1 MKSLKINFLDNR
13 GPSYDRGDASR
24 PARLLLSLAI
34 FAGLF
39 AFAFGIGRLSLSES
53 ASAALATIGN
63 LPFIAQMHLIVSP
76 DRQMAGETDDRVNV
90 LLLGMGGE
98 GHDGPLLTDTI
109 VLMSLKPS
117 TSQVALMS
125 IPRDLLVPLPK
136 YGWRK
141 INAANAFGELETA
154 GRGADFSRTALEGLF
169 GMDIPYYVR
178 IDFNGFKKIIDD
190 LGGID
195 IYVDRSFTDH
205 NYPTT
210 DHDVQTISFAAGW
223 QNMNGEEALKYT
235 RSRHGN
241 NGEGSDFARAKR
253 QQKVLAAIKEKVM
266 TFQVVKNPAMV
277 SNLLA
282 DLQSNIATNLQ
293 VGEILRLAKF
303 GRTVDPSTI
312 VHKVIDDRPGSP
324 LVASQYGG
332 AYVLVPRNDD
342 WTGLRELASG
352 VFGSETDLKIDPV
365 PEKTTAAANQ
375 PGSAKIKPRVEIL
388 NGSGQTGLARD
399 VAGKLTALGFTVV
412 RIGNADTFEFDKTMV
427 YDLTDGAMSNSI
439 ANLKEALND
448 TQIDTKPSRRLSPAD
463 RTGIDIV
470 VILGRTEPKDS

>member
-1 MKSLKINFLDNR
+1 MKPLKINFLDNR
-13 GPSYDRGDASR
+13 GPNYDRGETNR
-24 PARLLLSLAI
+24 PAKFLLSLAI

-39 AFAFGIGRLSLSES
+39 AFSFGIGRLSLSES

-76 DRQMAGETDDRVNV
+76 DRQMAGEADDRINI

-125 IPRDLLVPLPK
+125 IPRDLLVPLTK

-141 INAANAFGELETA
+141 INAANAFGELEAA
-154 GRGADFSRTALEGLF
+154 GRGADVSRTALEGLF

-178 IDFNGFKKIIDD
+178 IDFNGFREIIDD

-195 IYVDRSFTDH
+195 VYVDKSFTDR

-210 DHDVQTISFAAGW
+210 DHKVQTVSFAAGW
-223 QNMNGEEALKYT
+223 QNLNGEEALKYS

-282 DLQSNIATNLQ
+282 DLQSNIATNLG
-293 VGEILRLAKF
+293 VGDILRLAKF
-303 GRTVDPSTI
+303 GRSIDPSTLI
-312 VHKVIDDRPGSP
+312 HKVIDDRPGSP
-324 LVASQYGG
+324 LVAGQYGG

-352 VFGSETDLKIDPV
+352 VFNSETDLKIEVMPG
-365 PEKTTAAANQ
+365 KTTAGANRTEPTQ
-375 PGSAKIKPRVEIL
+375 TKPRVEIL
-388 NGSGQTGLARD
+388 NGSGETGLARD
-399 VAGKLTALGFTVV
+399 VAGKLTSLGFTVV
-412 RIGNADTFEFDKTMV
+412 RIGNAETFAFDRTMV
-427 YDLTDGAMSNSI
+427 YDLTNGAISRSI
-439 ANLKEALND
+439 ANLKEAMND
-448 TQIDTKPSRRLSPAD
+448 DRIDTKPSRRLSPAD
-463 RTGIDIV
+463 RTGIDSV

>member
-1 MKSLKINFLDNR
+1 MRTLKINFLENH
-13 GPSYDRGDASR
+13 GTSHDRGGANR
-24 PARLLLSLAI
+24 PVRSLLSLAI

-39 AFAFGIGRLSLSES
+39 AFSFGIGRLSLSES

-63 LPFIAQMHLIVSP
+63 LPIISQMQLIVSS
-76 DRQMAGETDDRVNV
+76 DRKMSGEAADRINI

-98 GHDGPLLTDTI
+98 GHDGPLLTDTN
-109 VLMSLKPS
+109 VLLSLKPS
-117 TSQVALMS
+117 TGQVALMS

-141 INAANAFGELETA
+141 INAANAFGELEAA
-154 GRGADFSRTALEGLF
+154 GRGADLSRTALEGLF

-178 IDFNGFKKIIDD
+178 IDFNGFKEIVDD

-195 IYVDRSFTDH
+195 VYIDKSFADH
-205 NYPTT
+205 NYPTA
-210 DHDVQTISFAAGW
+210 DHGVQTISFTAGW
-223 QNMNGEEALKYT
+223 QNLSGEEALKYT

-253 QQKVLAAIKEKVM
+253 QQKVLAAIKEKAM
-266 TFQVVKNPAMV
+266 TFQVIKNPAMV

-282 DLQSNIATNLQ
+282 SLQSNIATNLQ

-303 GRTVDPSTI
+303 GRSVDPATI

-342 WTGLRELASG
+342 WTGLRELAADIFS
-352 VFGSETDLKIDPV
+352 SETDLKIENQPAR
-365 PEKTTAAANQ
+365 TAAAADAPNE
-375 PGSAKIKPRVEIL
+375 AKPRIEIL
-388 NGSGQTGLARD
+388 NGSGETGLARD

-412 RIGNADTFEFDKTMV
+412 RIGNADTFAFEKTLV
-427 YDLTDGAMSNSI
+427 YDLTDGKMKSSI
-439 ANLKEALND
+439 TNLKEALNN
-448 TQIDTKPSRRLSPAD
+448 TRIDTKPSQRLIPAD

-470 VILGRTEPKDS
+470 VILGKTDPKES

>member
-1 MKSLKINFLDNR
+1 MKPLKINFLDNR
-13 GPSYDRGDASR
+13 GPSYDRGGASR
-24 PARLLLSLAI
+24 PAKFLLALTI
-34 FAGLF
+34 FGGLF
-39 AFAFGIGRLSLSES
+39 AFSFGIGRLSLSES

-76 DRQMAGETDDRVNV
+76 DRQMAGEAEDRINI

-141 INAANAFGELETA
+141 INAANAFGELEAA

-178 IDFNGFKKIIDD
+178 IDFNGFKEIVDD

-195 IYVDRSFTDH
+195 VYVDKSFTDR

-210 DHDVQTISFAAGW
+210 DHKVQTISFAAGW
-223 QNMNGEEALKYT
+223 QNLDGEAALRYA

-282 DLQSNIATNLQ
+282 ALQSNIATNLQ

-303 GRTVDPSTI
+303 GRSVDPSKI

-324 LVASQYGG
+324 LVAGQYGG

-352 VFGSETDLKIDPV
+352 VFGSETDLKIDPM
-365 PEKTTAAANQ
+365 PEKTAAAADQ
-375 PGSAKIKPRVEIL
+375 SGPAKTKPRVEIL
-388 NGSGQTGLARD
+388 NGSGETGLARD
-399 VAGKLTALGFTVV
+399 VAGKLTSLGFTVV
-412 RIGNADTFEFDKTMV
+412 RIGNADTFEFDRTMV
-427 YDLTDGAMSNSI
+427 YDLTDGAMSGSI
-439 ANLKEALND
+439 ADLKKALD
-448 TQIDTKPSRRLSPAD
+448 DERIDTKPTLRLRPAD

-470 VILGRTEPKDS
+470 VILGRTQPRES